1 MKIDIDKIL
10 SRLSHLSQIGLL
22 LAAVFTIWYTVIPL
36 YGKAV
41 LEEQVAEKTLEL
53 KNINEQIS
61 KQYSQLKK
69 NYIKD
74 LNVTYTFQCI
84 LKPLSKIS
92 DYSDRLNFD
101 VAPCL
106 NKVNDLTLKK
116 SLLNEND
123 KQQFTLAHMMIL
135 NNLESTRKKA
145 KQEFQKIEEIG
156 INEIHLLPQIQGY
169 SKEAFEFTKDT
180 AKLLGEPYPYKKE
193 FEARKFQ
200 AKRDLDSKYIDELS
214 NLINLSSMKST

>member
-1 MKIDIDKIL
+1 MKYDIDKTL

-22 LAAVFTIWYTVIPL
+22 LAAIFTIWYTVVPL

-41 LEEQVAEKTLEL
+41 LEEQVAEKTIEL

-74 LNVTYTFQCI
+74 LNITYKFQCV

-92 DYSDRLNFD
+92 NYNDRLNFD

-123 KQQFTLAHMMIL
+123 KQQFTLAHTMIL
-135 NNLESTRKKA
+135 NNLESTRKKT
-145 KQEFQKIEEIG
+145 KQEFQKIEDIG
-156 INEIHLLPQIQGY
+156 INEIHLLPEIQGY

-180 AKLLGEPYPYKKE
+180 AKLLGEPYPYKEE
-193 FEARKFQ
+193 FEARKSQ
-200 AKRDLDSKYIDELS
+200 AKRDLYSKYIDELS
-214 NLINLSSMKST
+214 NLINIK